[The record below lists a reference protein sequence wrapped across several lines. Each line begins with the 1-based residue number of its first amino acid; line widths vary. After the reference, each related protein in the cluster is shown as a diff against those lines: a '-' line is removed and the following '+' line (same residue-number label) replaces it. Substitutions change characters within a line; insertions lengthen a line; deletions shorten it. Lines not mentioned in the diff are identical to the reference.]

1 MAGFSH
7 GPRISQ
13 QQMNGIASSPSE
25 TSSMSRT
32 NRRVLFASLIG
43 SGIEWFDF
51 FLYGSATAI
60 VFNRLFFPAAD
71 PFVSLLL
78 AYLSFALPFFIRPL
92 GGLIFSHIGDRVGR
106 KRTLVLT
113 LSLMGGGTTLIGF
126 LPTYAT
132 IGILA
137 PVLLVLL
144 RLCQGIGLG
153 GEWGGA
159 VLLAYEYAPRER
171 RGFFGSIPQSGVSLG
186 LLLSTLFIGFASLLP
201 DEQFLSW
208 AWRVPFVLSAGLVVL
223 GLWIRHGIGETPDF
237 AKLQSEERVARFPVV
252 DLLRTYRREVLTA
265 ILVKFAETGS
275 FYMFAVF
282 LVSYAT
288 TTLKYSRATTL
299 TAIAVGAFVATITIP
314 LCGWLSDRLG
324 RRRVFLAG
332 SIGLIAFSGPYF
344 WLLSQRSTFCI
355 LLASVVAIGLIWPLV
370 TATLSTL
377 LAEMFPPQ
385 VRYSGI
391 SFGYQIGAALVGGT
405 APLVG
410 TLLLAADHGRWRWIA
425 CYIASISLVSGIAVI
440 RGVAAQR
447 SVVRAA

>member
-1 MAGFSH
+1 M
-7 GPRISQ
+7 
-13 QQMNGIASSPSE
+13 SSP
-25 TSSMSRT
+25 
-32 NRRVLFASLIG
+32 NRRVLFASLVG
-43 SGIEWFDF
+43 SAIEWFDF

-60 VFNRLFFPAAD
+60 VFNRLFFPATD
-71 PFVSLLL
+71 PLVSLLL

-92 GGLIFSHIGDRVGR
+92 GGVIFSHIGDRVGR

-132 IGILA
+132 IGVVA

-144 RLCQGIGLG
+144 RLFQGIGLG

-159 VLLAYEYAPRER
+159 VLLAYEYAPPER
-171 RGFFGSIPQSGVSLG
+171 RGFFGSIPQSGVTLG
-186 LLLSTLFIGFASLLP
+186 MLLSTVFIGLASLLP

-208 AWRVPFVLSAGLVVL
+208 GWRIPFVLSAGLVAL
-223 GLWIRHGIGETPDF
+223 GLWIRNGIDETPDF
-237 AKLQSEERVARFPVV
+237 TKLQTEGRVARFPVL
-252 DLLRTYRREVLTA
+252 DLLRTCRREVLTA
-265 ILVKFAETGS
+265 IFVKFGETGS

-282 LVSYAT
+282 LISYAT
-288 TTLKYSRATTL
+288 TTLGYPRATTL
-299 TAIAVGAFVATITIP
+299 TAIAVGAFVATVTIP
-314 LCGWLSDRLG
+314 LCGLLSDRLG
-324 RRRVFLAG
+324 RRKVFLAG
-332 SIGLIAFSGPYF
+332 SAGLVAFSGPYF

-355 LLASVVAIGLIWPLV
+355 VVASVIAIGLIWPLV

-377 LAEMFPPQ
+377 LAEMFQPQ

-391 SFGYQIGAALVGGT
+391 SFGYQIGGALVGGT

-425 CYIASISLVSGIAVI
+425 CYIASISLVSFIAVI
-440 RGVAAQR
+440 RGVAAPGVAAQR
-447 SVVRAA
+447 SVVGAV